1 MEFLNKGEKVTAS
14 KPLNL
19 MLIEWVGGNGK

>member
-1 MEFLNKGEKVTAS
+1 MEFLNVGETLTAS

-19 MLIEWVGGNGK
+19 LLMEWVGGNGK